1 MADSTEVPAHA
12 LCAEHFQQHPVW
24 RFVRPGE
31 ASDPDADESFVL
43 PHTGGVSA
51 GDHAS
56 YLVSATYALQSR
68 QQLSGFVEV
77 AALGRTLEF
86 TPGVVFAGGK
96 AVEALGNQA
105 AVRLARIL
113 KTKDAQ
119 PVSWE
124 LDVCLVGEGGR
135 RKGNVARPGLAQA
148 WALLLQLGRLRRM
161 RRP

>member
-1 MADSTEVPAHA
+1 MANFTELPAHA
-12 LCAEHFQQHPVW
+12 LRAEHFQQHPVW

-31 ASDPDADESFVL
+31 ASDPDADESFVV
-43 PHTGGVSA
+43 PHTLGVSV

-56 YLVSATYALQSR
+56 YLVRATFVLKSR

-77 AALGRTLEF
+77 AALGQALTF

-96 AVEALGNQA
+96 AVEALGREA

-113 KTKDAQ
+113 KAQDTQ
-119 PVSWE
+119 PVSWQ
-124 LDVCLVGEGGR
+124 LDVCLVGEGSR
-135 RKGNVARPGLAQA
+135 RKGRVARPGLAQA
-148 WALLLQLGRLRRM
+148 WALLVQLGHLRRM